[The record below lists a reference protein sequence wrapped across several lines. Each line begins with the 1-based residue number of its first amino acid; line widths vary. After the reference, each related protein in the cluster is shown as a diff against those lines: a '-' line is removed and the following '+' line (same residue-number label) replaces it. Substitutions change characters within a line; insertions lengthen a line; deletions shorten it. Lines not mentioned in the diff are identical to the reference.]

1 MAQSVPGAISF
12 TRYVNITSGVGAGA
26 NVAQRQLIL
35 RLMTSNDILPPGT
48 YKEFSSATDVGAYFG
63 TNSEEF
69 LRAQFYFG
77 WISKNI
83 TTPMLISFG
92 RWVSAAVGS
101 MIFGAEGVYS
111 VGNFTP
117 ITSGGFT
124 LTLGGF
130 THTLTGID
138 LATATSLGGG
148 SPSVA
153 SLVQAAVQ
161 AYSAG
166 GTAWTGATVSYDAT
180 NNRFDFVSGATG
192 TDVISVAAAPTG
204 TDLAAPLGW
213 LTGAILA
220 NGSAQESLTQTM
232 TTTSGLSNNFGS
244 FAFLDTLNT
253 AQVTE
258 VSTWNNGENVSY
270 QYCVPVTAATA
281 AAISTAILPLSGT
294 DLTLA
299 PITTEYPEMV
309 PAMIL
314 AATDYTKRNAVQ
326 NYMYQLN
333 FDLTPSVTNDADANT
348 YDALRVNY
356 YGQTQNAGN
365 FIQFYQRGL
374 MTGGTTA
381 PVDQNI
387 YGNEQWLKSAMS
399 AAIMTL
405 LLAFAQISANAQG
418 RSQLLAIIQS
428 VINQAVFNGVISVG
442 KILTTAQQL
451 FITQATGDPKAW
463 QQVQTIGYWVDCV
476 IQSYVN
482 PNTGLTEYKAVY
494 TLIYAKNDAIR
505 AVNGTDILI

>member
-26 NVAQRQLIL
+26 NVAQRQLIA
-35 RLMTSNDILPPGT
+35 RLMTSNDILPPQT
-48 YKEFSSATDVGAYFG
+48 YKEFSSAEDVGNYFG
-63 TNSEEF
+63 TGSEEF

-83 TTPMLISFG
+83 TTPALISFG

-101 MIFGAEGVYS
+101 MIFGKEGVYALS
-111 VGNFTP
+111 NFTA
-117 ITSGGFT
+117 ITSGSMT
-124 LTLGGF
+124 LELGGF
-130 THTLTGID
+130 THTLTGINFS
-138 LATATSLGGG
+138 TATSLGGG
-148 SPSVA
+148 SPSVT
-153 SLVQAAVQ
+153 SLLQAAIN

-166 GTAWTGATVSYDAT
+166 GAAWTGATVSFDAT
-180 NNRFDFVSGATG
+180 NNRFDLVSGEVGTDVIAVTAGTG
-192 TDVISVAAAPTG
+192 TDV
-204 TDLAAPLGW
+204 AAPLGW

-232 TTTSGLSNNFGS
+232 TTTANLSNNFGS

-253 AQVTE
+253 TQVTE
-258 VSTWNNGENVSY
+258 VATWNNGQNVSF
-270 QYCVPVTAATA
+270 QYAVPVTAATA
-281 AAISTAILPLSGT
+281 SAISGATIALSGC

-299 PITTEYPEMV
+299 PISTEYPEMI
-309 PAMIL
+309 PMMIL
-314 AATDYTKRNAVQ
+314 AATDYTKTNAVQ

-333 FDLTPSVTNDADANT
+333 FNVTPSVTDDTDANT

-356 YGQTQNAGN
+356 YGQTQNAGQ
-365 FIQFYQRGL
+365 FIQFYQRGI

-387 YGNEQWLKSAMS
+387 YANEQWLKSAAS

-405 LLAFAQISANAQG
+405 LLVLAQLSANATG
-418 RSQLLAIIQS
+418 RSQLLAILQAI
-428 VINQAVFNGVISVG
+428 INQATTNGVISVG
-442 KILTTAQQL
+442 KTLTTAQQL
-451 FITQATGDPKAW
+451 FITNATGDPKAW
-463 QQVQTIGYWVDCV
+463 YQVQTIGYWINCV

-494 TLIYAKNDAIR
+494 TLIYSKNDAIR
-505 AVNGTDILI
+505 AVQGTDILI